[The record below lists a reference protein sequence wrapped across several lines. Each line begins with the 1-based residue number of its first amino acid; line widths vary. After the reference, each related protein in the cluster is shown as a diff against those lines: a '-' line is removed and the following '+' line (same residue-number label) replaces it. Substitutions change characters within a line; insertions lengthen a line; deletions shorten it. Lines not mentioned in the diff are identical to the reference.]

1 MTAPRPLVIGV
12 DPSLTSTGVASHDW
26 ADALSWKGPTGHERL
41 EWLRAE
47 IADRTKQADL
57 VVIEGPSHGSAM
69 QAGHHEMAGLWWHV
83 THDLWRRRIPY
94 AVASPHNLKIYA
106 TGVANPAKDELPNR
120 RARVSKGI
128 VHTFVTERLG
138 LPCEGPGRYDAADAA
153 VLAAIGQHGL
163 GHPLIDLP
171 SQHTRAL
178 ATVRW
183 PVPMP
188 LCAEPVGEVA

>member
-1 MTAPRPLVIGV
+1 MTTSTLLRPLVIGV
-12 DPSLTSTGVASHDW
+12 DASLTSCGIASHDW
-26 ADALSWKGPTGHERL
+26 ADALRWKGPTGHERL
-41 EWLRAE
+41 EWLRTE
-47 IADRTKQADL
+47 VADRTKAADL
-57 VVIEGPSHGSAM
+57 VVIEGPSHGNAM
-69 QAGHHEMAGLWWHV
+69 QAGHHEMAGLWWHI

-94 AVASPHNLKIYA
+94 AVAS
-106 TGVANPAKDELPNR
+106 
-120 RARVSKGI
+120 
-128 VHTFVTERLG
+128 HTFAVERLG

-153 VLAAIGQHGL
+153 VLAAIGYAGL

-188 LCAEPVGEVA
+188 PCAEEAEGVAS